1 MTTACFP
8 ILLAFGNGGWIALAV
23 VALLLAME
31 AFFSGS
37 ETGIY
42 SINRLRL
49 QLLADEGK
57 RSALIWRKL
66 LTDPTGLII
75 VTLIGTNVC
84 VSVTTNLVTGLY
96 FQAGNAGMAEVYA
109 TITLTPIIFVFGEV
123 IPKNLFTRLAD
134 RFCYKVAWPLQAS
147 SWLFRGTGL
156 VHLLKGI
163 SLVAIRLTGGGE
175 HGKAQ
180 IRSRRRE
187 MTGLL
192 ADVTA
197 EGLLSGTQNELARRV
212 LAMEDLTL
220 DTAVILLENVIMI
233 ADDETDEQILE
244 MIRGNKHRR
253 LPVYHEHREQI
264 VGVLN
269 VYDYLWERDA
279 AEGKPPSPISSMTHP
294 IVLAQHMAVSTAL
307 VRLQR
312 AKRPMAVVIDDRGGA
327 VGIITM
333 KDLVEQIIG
342 ELEQW

>member
-31 AFFSGS
+31 AFYSGS

-57 RSALIWRKL
+57 RTALIWRKL

-84 VSVTTNLVTGLY
+84 VSVVTNLVTGLY
-96 FQAGNAGMAEVYA
+96 FQAGNAGMAEFYA

-134 RFCYKVAWPLQAS
+134 RFCYRVAWPLQAS

-163 SLVAIRLTGGGE
+163 SFVAIRMTGGGKR
-175 HGKAQ
+175 GKDQ
-180 IRSRRRE
+180 VRSRRRE

-220 DTAVILLENVIMI
+220 DAAVIPLENVAMV
-233 ADDETDEQILE
+233 ADDGTAEQIIE
-244 MIRGNKHRR
+244 TIRGNKYRR

-264 VGVLN
+264 AGVLN
-269 VYDYLWERDA
+269 VYDYLWQRDA
-279 AEGKPPSPISSMTHP
+279 ADGKPPSPKSLMTPP
-294 IVLAQHMAVSTAL
+294 IMLAQHMTVSTAL

-312 AKRPMAVVIDDRGGA
+312 AKRSMAVVTDDRGGA